1 MFKIDGNVD
10 VTIVEAY
17 VSEATFDAQ
26 PGEVNNRNE
35 IVQVMYDVCLLL
47 QDKDGNTD
55 TWHGEISS
63 RTGIGT
69 KAHLY
74 RLDLTLETLREI
86 GFNVNSIAELEA
98 QFAAAQDGTIAI
110 PNLVN
115 MQATAWVAKS
125 DKVDRNG
132 NPYYNIKGLYKLGS
146 GNGGG
151 KKLTMAELMAK
162 RGQAAPAPQGYQQQP
177 QTAPQ
182 HQSAPASYPAQQ
194 PPQNPAST
202 APAPAQWTQNA
213 APQAYPPQTYGE
225 QTPPPNRPAM
235 PQGGGQSAPGTPGAQ
250 NCPY

>member
-17 VSEATFDAQ
+17 VAEAKFDAQ

-63 RTGIGT
+63 RTGTGT

-115 MQATAWVAKS
+115 MQATAWVVRS

-162 RGQAAPAPQGYQQQP
+162 RGQAAPAPAPQGYQQQP
-177 QTAPQ
+177 QP
-182 HQSAPASYPAQQ
+182 QSAPAPYPAQQ
-194 PPQNPAST
+194 PT
-202 APAPAQWTQNA
+202 
-213 APQAYPPQTYGE
+213 PQAYPPQNYGQ

-235 PQGGGQSAPGTPGAQ
+235 PQGGGQTAPGTPGAQ

>member
-17 VSEATFDAQ
+17 VAEAKFDAQ

-63 RTGIGT
+63 RTGTGT

-110 PNLVN
+110 PNLVK
-115 MQATAWVAKS
+115 MQATAWVARS

-182 HQSAPASYPAQQ
+182 PQSAPAPYPAQQ
-194 PPQNPAST
+194 PT
-202 APAPAQWTQNA
+202 
-213 APQAYPPQTYGE
+213 PQAYPPQNYGQ

-235 PQGGGQSAPGTPGAQ
+235 PQGGGQTAPGTPGAQ

>member
-17 VSEATFDAQ
+17 VSEAKFDAQ

-35 IVQVMYDVCLLL
+35 LVQVMYDVCFLL

-55 TWHGEISS
+55 TWHGEISN
-63 RTGIGT
+63 RTGTGT

-115 MQATAWVAKS
+115 MQATATVAKS
-125 DKVDRNG
+125 EKVDRNG
-132 NPYYNIKGLYKLGS
+132 NPYYNVKYLNKLGG

-182 HQSAPASYPAQQ
+182 QQSAPAPYPAQQ
-194 PPQNPAST
+194 PT
-202 APAPAQWTQNA
+202 
-213 APQAYPPQTYGE
+213 PQAYPPQNYGQ

>member
-17 VSEATFDAQ
+17 VAEAKFDAQ

-63 RTGIGT
+63 RTGTGT

-146 GNGGG
+146 GNGVG

-162 RGQAAPAPQGYQQQP
+162 RGQAAPAPAPQGYQQQP
-177 QTAPQ
+177 Q
-182 HQSAPASYPAQQ
+182 SAPAPYPAQQ
-194 PPQNPAST
+194 PT
-202 APAPAQWTQNA
+202 
-213 APQAYPPQTYGE
+213 PQAYPPQNYGQ

-235 PQGGGQSAPGTPGAQ
+235 PQGGGQTAPGTPGAQ

>member
-17 VSEATFDAQ
+17 VAEAKFDAQ

-63 RTGIGT
+63 RTGTGT

-115 MQATAWVAKS
+115 MQATAWVSRS

-162 RGQAAPAPQGYQQQP
+162 RGQAAQAPVQQAAP
-177 QTAPQ
+177 TAAPNYPP
-182 HQSAPASYPAQQ
+182 QSAPAPYPAQQ
-194 PPQNPAST
+194 PT
-202 APAPAQWTQNA
+202 
-213 APQAYPPQTYGE
+213 PQAYPPQNYGQ

-235 PQGGGQSAPGTPGAQ
+235 PQGGGQTAPGTPGAQ